1 MTSAPVILVAGAV
14 SHDYL
19 VYPMSA
25 HRRGLRSRLGGDES
39 RVVVRSGGAA
49 LVSDLLTAVAPE
61 HGIEV
66 LGPVAQSNGTS
77 SYKSDA
83 TALVDLEPQ
92 ELSVPG
98 RSSFGVVQVRH
109 VEDHPVWQAPPTS
122 EAVKAAPNIAII
134 TGSSDAPGDV
144 EAAVDLLERVRPR
157 YIIHHMTRPLAT
169 GRLWDVIRNGPKTS
183 NGIPEPDH
191 LFVIVDAEDL
201 RAESI
206 NLSQGLSWEA
216 TSEDF
221 VRNLGSNGRLDTLV
235 TCPNLIVRFGSEG
248 VIHHRGRDAVNPRL
262 YFHPRRME
270 CEVAMATSPHMVSS
284 STPRSRTHH

>member
-25 HRRGLRSRLGGDES
+25 QRRGLRSRLGGDES